1 MSKQFKKYMT
11 PYGLGSRIL
20 TIVFLGYLL
29 LFGGI
34 MMSEGEMAWP
44 VLLIY
49 VGGFLLSLIPLFKA
63 SSFFKKVETENTA
76 LIEADFA
83 RAYPFVKGK
92 VRLGE
97 YYVYG
102 KYSGNLV
109 KYSDIV
115 QVYQYIHRTNGFED
129 QRQLK
134 YVDPN
139 GKTRTLC
146 KLRLK
151 GKSDSEVRDILTII
165 LRKNPNVKIGAK

>member
-11 PYGLGSRIL
+11 PYGLGKKIL
-20 TIVFLGYLL
+20 SAVLLGYLL

-34 MMSEGEMAWP
+34 MISEGEMSWP
-44 VLLIY
+44 VLLIFG
-49 VGGFLLSLIPLFKA
+49 VGFLLSLIPLFKA
-63 SSFFKKVETENTA
+63 NSFIKQMETENTA

-102 KYSGNLV
+102 KNNGNLV

-115 QVYQYIHRTNGFED
+115 QIYQYIHSTNGFED

-134 YVDPN
+134 YVAPD

-146 KLRLK
+146 KLRLR

-165 LRKNPNVKIGAK
+165 LRKNPNVKIGK